1 MLMRIVLCLMLALTA
16 QAEESTKS
24 QDNAQHLGRR
34 PYAAATVKAPE
45 TLEGNTA
52 VVEQETAAERN
63 YKKLHLHQLGRRPYA
78 EKSAD

>member
-1 MLMRIVLCLMLALTA
+1 MLMRIVLGLMLALTA
-16 QAEESTKS
+16 QAEEAVKG
-24 QDNAQHLGRR
+24 QDNAQQLGRR

-52 VVEQETAAERN
+52 TTEEAPAERR
-63 YKKLHLHQLGRRPYA
+63 YKTLQLHNLGRRGYA